1 MDDRHRMRNFDVRR
15 SMDAP
20 MILSAVH
27 APLSRATGDLRCTIC
42 NCVQYWKPKTDA
54 PSDFFTG
61 SLARRAGL
69 PWLVDSYEMAVA
81 LRIHPEACADMGS
94 VLPAAVAASVGTM

>member
-1 MDDRHRMRNFDVRR
+1 
-15 SMDAP
+15 

-69 PWLVDSYEMAVA
+69 LGLVDSDEMAVA
-81 LRIHPEACADMGS
+81 FRIHLEACAAVGA
-94 VLPAAVAASVGTM
+94 VHQAAVGATIGNIRAISRLA